1 VIQYIKL
8 YILYTIWLLNIV
20 QQEIDISLGWEP
32 AFYNL
37 LHNMPR
43 ILWRTWGHIVLG
55 LELVELQENVIRN
68 YSGCLSLLW
77 LHMEQLRQNLFQD
90 YIILYP
96 CCMLL
101 NIVTA
106 TMRSGTKL
114 TKQTGIAS
122 DPHFAICRWT
132 CRRIDE
138 GVPLI
143 QDRIFKFVAQRLK
156 WIKFSATKSGCI
168 KDSEVTCYLQH
179 LKLTSSSW
187 IKRKLHHVR
196 FFPGVPS
203 PTFGYLWDSSNA
215 SRSIPGRSPAMEGKC

>member
-1 VIQYIKL
+1 
-8 YILYTIWLLNIV
+8 
-20 QQEIDISLGWEP
+20 
-32 AFYNL
+32 
-37 LHNMPR
+37 
-43 ILWRTWGHIVLG
+43 
-55 LELVELQENVIRN
+55 
-68 YSGCLSLLW
+68 
-77 LHMEQLRQNLFQD
+77 MEQLRQNLFQD

-96 CCMLL
+96 RCMLL

-114 TKQTGIAS
+114 TKQTELR
-122 DPHFAICRWT
+122 AIHT
-132 CRRIDE
+132 LQSVDGLADE
-138 GVPLI
+138 
-143 QDRIFKFVAQRLK
+143 DRNFKFVAQRLK

>member
-1 VIQYIKL
+1 MTAHGTAQTESVSRL
-8 YILYTIWLLNIV
+8 YHI
-20 QQEIDISLGWEP
+20 IST
-32 AFYNL
+32 
-37 LHNMPR
+37 LHVAKHSHSNN
-43 ILWRTWGHIVLG
+43 
-55 LELVELQENVIRN
+55 EIRN
-68 YSGCLSLLW
+68 KTDKANWHC
-77 LHMEQLRQNLFQD
+77 
-90 YIILYP
+90 
-96 CCMLL
+96 
-101 NIVTA
+101 
-106 TMRSGTKL
+106 
-114 TKQTGIAS
+114 